1 MQTYFQAGNF
11 LAEAKE
17 NTDTIMKLS
26 QLNPGEQGTI
36 VSFTDLEMSVK
47 LMEMGCLPG
56 EVVEVERFA
65 PLGDPMAIRV
75 AGYQLCLRKS
85 EASVIIIQ

>member
-1 MQTYFQAGNF
+1 MRPNNKYKQ
-11 LAEAKE
+11 
-17 NTDTIMKLS
+17 MKLS
-26 QLNPGEQGTI
+26 QLNPGETGTI
-36 VSFTDLEMSVK
+36 VAFTDLEMSVK

-56 EVVEVERFA
+56 ELVEVERFA
-65 PLGDPMAIRV
+65 PLGDPIAIRV

>member
-1 MQTYFQAGNF
+1 
-11 LAEAKE
+11 
-17 NTDTIMKLS
+17 MKLS
-26 QLNPGEQGTI
+26 QLKVGETGTI
-36 VSFTDLEMSVK
+36 VAFTDLDMSVK

-56 EVVEVERFA
+56 EIVEVERFA

-85 EASVIIIQ
+85 EAAVIIIQ

>member
-1 MQTYFQAGNF
+1 
-11 LAEAKE
+11 
-17 NTDTIMKLS
+17 MKLS
-26 QLNPGEQGTI
+26 QLEKGERATI
-36 VSFTDLEMSVK
+36 VAFTDLEMSVK

-56 EVVEVERFA
+56 ETVEVERFA

>member
-1 MQTYFQAGNF
+1 
-11 LAEAKE
+11 
-17 NTDTIMKLS
+17 
-26 QLNPGEQGTI
+26 
-36 VSFTDLEMSVK
+36 LEMSVK

-75 AGYQLCLRKS
+75 AGYQLCLRKN